1 MVPVKPI
8 SSFEEALNRC
18 KELGMRLSQQRRL
31 ILELLWEAREHL
43 SAREIYDRLNREGKA
58 IGHTSV
64 YQNLEALSS
73 QGIIECIERSD
84 GRLYGNISD
93 SHSHV
98 NCIDTGAMLDVYV
111 KLPKS
116 LLQEVERQTGV
127 RIVDYRID
135 FYGWS
140 SGATPE
146 EENGRMT
153 TSRSSWS
160 DVGSETDC
168 PQWPDPPPA
177 GSASKTDNPTHQS
190 EDRASY
196 RPTTTSSGVEGKC

>member
-18 KELGMRLSQQRRL
+18 RELGMRLSQQRRS
-31 ILELLWEAREHL
+31 ILELLWEAREHM

-127 RIVDYRID
+127 RITDYRID

-140 SGATPE
+140 SGASSP
-146 EENGRMT
+146 EENGGILTNRA
-153 TSRSSWS
+153 SCP
-160 DVGSETDC
+160 DLGLDDG
-168 PQWPDPPPA
+168 PQWPDPPP
-177 GSASKTDNPTHQS
+177 DHQKNRS
-190 EDRASY
+190 PD
-196 RPTTTSSGVEGKC
+196 PPK